1 MFRFKNFKVYQ
12 DSLEFT
18 KNIRYLA
25 DKFPKSE
32 MFGLKSQI
40 IRASDS
46 VVLNIAEGSDRYSDK
61 DFSRFLN
68 QAVASV
74 SEVSA
79 CLDVALKCV
88 YISSVEYEKYQTECE
103 TIYKQL
109 KAFCSKVRKDS
120 GVKKDS
126 RISSSVL

>member
-1 MFRFKNFKVYQ
+1 MFRFKKFKVYQ

-18 KNIRYLA
+18 KNIRYLTE
-25 DKFPKSE
+25 KFPKNE

-74 SEVSA
+74 AEVSA
-79 CLDVALKCV
+79 CLDIALKCE
-88 YISSVEYEKYQTECE
+88 YISSILHEKYQTSCE
-103 TIYKQL
+103 EIYKQL
-109 KAFCSKVRKDS
+109 KAFCSKVREDS
-120 GVKKDS
+120 VLKKEVS
-126 RISSSVL
+126 FSSSVL